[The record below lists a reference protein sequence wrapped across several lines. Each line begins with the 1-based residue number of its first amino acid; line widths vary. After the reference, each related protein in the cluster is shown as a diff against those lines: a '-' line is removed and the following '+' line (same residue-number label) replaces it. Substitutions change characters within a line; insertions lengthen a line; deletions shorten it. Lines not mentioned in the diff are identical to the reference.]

1 MAHEGRKVPDIEGF
15 LKALG
20 ATATDVRVFLA
31 LVGARKYIGVRELSA
46 LTGLSEK
53 GVRNSLRRLEEK
65 GLVRVK
71 EEGNKKVYRPVH
83 IKEIVE
89 MWKRELERKFS
100 HLFSRP

>member
-1 MAHEGRKVPDIEGF
+1 MAHERRKVPDIEGF

-31 LVGARKYIGVRELSA
+31 LVSARKYIGVKELST

-53 GVRNSLRRLEEK
+53 GVRNSLKRLEGK
-65 GLVRVK
+65 GLVKIK
-71 EEGNKKVYRPVH
+71 EEGTRKLYRSVH

-89 MWKRELERKFS
+89 MWKKELENKFS
-100 HLFSRP
+100 HLFSHP